1 MAAPASTNALNP
13 VTNFGTQSDA
23 TVSPMLVDANGGV
36 VSVASRGSA
45 SCTFTPAA
53 SAHTALDSIGGAQTM
68 TFTGAS
74 GRLIHLRGY
83 TLSIATTTPITT
95 VYTAFIFSSTPT
107 VIADDAAF
115 EIAAADGA
123 KLAGGPVA
131 IAQPTDY
138 TSTWQMASG
147 LIAGHPIQLVTDTAT
162 VYLQHT
168 TGVTTEAVA
177 FKLTLYYDL

>member
-13 VTNFGTQSDA
+13 VTLFGTQSDA
-23 TVSPMLVDANGGV
+23 TITPMVVDANGGII
-36 VSVASRGSA
+36 SVGNRGSA

-53 SAHTALDSIGGAQTM
+53 SSHTALDSVGGAQTM

-74 GRLIHLRGY
+74 GRLIHLTGY
-83 TLSIATTTPITT
+83 TLSLATTTPITT

-115 EIAAADGA
+115 VIAAADGA

-131 IAQPTDY
+131 IAQPVDY
-138 TSTWQMASG
+138 TSTWQLASG
-147 LIAGHPIQLVTDTAT
+147 LIASQPIQLVTETAT
-162 VYLQHT
+162 VYLQNT
-168 TGVTTEAVA
+168 STVTTEAVA
-177 FKLTLYYDL
+177 FKLTLYYTL